1 MQYIFISNERELDTY
16 KCFDVAFRNYLRS
29 RSIFPKYDRFD
40 ITFRNYLKSVFRE
53 VTEIDVE
60 ADGNCQFRALAHQL
74 YSNEEKHSE
83 IRKQVYLQLR
93 KYKNYYY
100 NFVVDSNYE
109 DYINNIYQG
118 PDENN
123 FNRGWG
129 DHITLQAAVDVYRIR
144 IIIIMRDESGIREII
159 PKDCENSE
167 NLRRVTLAF
176 YNYSNDIDDDTSGHY
191 KSIIEKSIVSSE
203 LTDHYKMECMI
214 EYFETNEKAPSRSKI
229 AEYNKKYGFNLG
241 WFWYDLIKSDGF
253 EFKSFKSSN
262 MKNAYNEG
270 INNRNKMFKPRYD
283 MSGKIIPPRQLYD
296 LYNI

>member
-144 IIIIMRDESGIREII
+144 IIIIMRDESGIRE
-159 PKDCENSE
+159 
-167 NLRRVTLAF
+167 
-176 YNYSNDIDDDTSGHY
+176 
-191 KSIIEKSIVSSE
+191 
-203 LTDHYKMECMI
+203 
-214 EYFETNEKAPSRSKI
+214 
-229 AEYNKKYGFNLG
+229 
-241 WFWYDLIKSDGF
+241 
-253 EFKSFKSSN
+253 
-262 MKNAYNEG
+262 
-270 INNRNKMFKPRYD
+270 
-283 MSGKIIPPRQLYD
+283 
-296 LYNI
+296 